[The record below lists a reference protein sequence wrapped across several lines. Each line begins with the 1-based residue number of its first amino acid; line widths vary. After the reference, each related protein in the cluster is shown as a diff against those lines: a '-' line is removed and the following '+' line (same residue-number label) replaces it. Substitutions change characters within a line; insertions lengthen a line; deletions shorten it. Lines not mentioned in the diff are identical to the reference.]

1 MMEDTE
7 IKMKSNLPNWLTA
20 FRLICIPLVILFLSF
35 QERWFSFLAMSLA
48 PHLWSRVSQPERWC
62 SFLAAFFIGM
72 AFITD
77 ILDGYFARKYGAVT
91 ALGKF
96 LDPLADKILVVIS
109 MIMLIPLERIPI
121 LIVIVII
128 AREIAVTG
136 LRSIAVSEGI
146 VIQASQLGKYKTIFQ
161 ASAVLGL
168 ALHYEYFN
176 INFHIVGMLFLWA
189 ALIMTI
195 WSGWAY
201 FRQFSE
207 VLSSKKSPN

>member
-1 MMEDTE
+1 MEDVE
-7 IKMKSNLPNWLTA
+7 RKKKSNLPNWLTV
-20 FRLICIPLVILFLSF
+20 FRMLCIPLVIIFL
-35 QERWFSFLAMSLA
+35 WF
-48 PHLWSRVSQPERWC
+48 PGRVS
-62 SFLAAFFIGM
+62 SFFAAFFMGM

-77 ILDGYFARKYGAVT
+77 ILDGYFARKYEAVT

-96 LDPLADKILVVIS
+96 LDPLADKILVLIS

-128 AREIAVTG
+128 ARELAVTG

-176 INFHIVGMLFLWA
+176 VDFHIVGMFFLWA
-189 ALIMTI
+189 ALILTI

-201 FRQFSE
+201 FHQFSE
-207 VLSSKKSPN
+207 VFYSQKSPN